1 MPSTSNTPSEGERAP
16 TFTALC
22 CDGETFRP
30 TNLDDILDEGGILVF
45 YGFTYSAIA
54 ENWWK
59 QYHRRGW
66 DEFDVP
72 VVGVSRDGPYAQNRF
87 LRQMDLPFQLFADV
101 NGTAIDAYG
110 VTVSREGMVGV
121 ETARR
126 AIFVLGEDR
135 IVLARWLAED
145 WISPPP
151 VDDIEATVG
160 EIASETR

>member
-1 MPSTSNTPSEGERAP
+1 MPPTSKTPTVGEQAP
-16 TFTALC
+16 TFTALLC
-22 CDGETFRP
+22 NGETFR
-30 TNLDDILDEGGILVF
+30 TARLEDALDEGGVLVF

-87 LRQMDLPFQLFADV
+87 LREMALPFRLFADV

-110 VTVSREGMVGV
+110 LSTTRDGMGGV
-121 ETARR
+121 ETGRR
-126 AIFVLGEDR
+126 AIFVLDEDR
-135 IVLARWLAED
+135 TVTARWLADD

-151 VDDIEATVG
+151 IEDLEAAV
-160 EIASETR
+160 SEL

>member
-1 MPSTSNTPSEGERAP
+1 MPSTSNPPSEGEQAP

-22 CDGETFRP
+22 CDGESFRP
-30 TNLDDILDEGGILVF
+30 IRLDDVLDEGGVLVF
-45 YGFTYSAIA
+45 YGFAYSAIA

-87 LRQMDLPFQLFADV
+87 LREMDLPFQLFADV

-110 VTVSREGMVGV
+110 ITTRRDGMAGI

-126 AIFVLGEDR
+126 SIFVLDEDR
-135 IVLARWLAED
+135 IVLARWLADD

-151 VDDIEATVG
+151 VDDIEAAV
-160 EIASETR
+160 SELSSEPR

>member
-1 MPSTSNTPSEGERAP
+1 MSPTSNPPTVGDQAP
-16 TFTALC
+16 TFTTLW
-22 CDGETFRP
+22 CDGETFRS
-30 TNLDDILDEGGILVF
+30 TSLDVALDAGGVLVF
-45 YGFTYSAIA
+45 FGCTYSAIS

-72 VVGVSRDGPYAQNRF
+72 VVGVSKDGPYAQNRF
-87 LRQMDLPFQLFADV
+87 LREMNLPFHLFADV

-110 VTVSREGMVGV
+110 LTAKREGMGDI

-126 AIFVLGEDR
+126 AIFVLDESQT
-135 IVLARWLAED
+135 VTERWIADD

-151 VDDIEATVG
+151 VGNV
-160 EIASETR
+160 ETAVEKL